1 MRLLLVLVVLLSVQ
15 VTKKWKRSS
24 LYMRDYKTLTM
35 MKMNYYFY
43 LHYHLSLFLLPHLKQ
58 RLLRLPPPPQ
68 Q

>member
-1 MRLLLVLVVLLSVQ
+1 MRLLLILVVLLSVQ
-15 VTKKWKRSS
+15 VTKKWKRAS

-43 LHYHLSLFLLPHLKQ
+43 LHYHLSLFLLLHLKQ